1 MEITETVYRT
11 SKYGRSAGTWVH
23 LDAPLEGKALRFETS
38 KGQGSLAT
46 SITCWEPTGLEGML
60 QFPLCGGFSRR
71 VCTYPKRVTEK
82 LVREQ
87 HERVLA
93 TLDDIIKE
101 VVEFFTTP
109 VKAAA

>member
-11 SKYGRSAGTWVH
+11 TGKYGRSAGTWVH
-23 LDAPLEGKALRFETS
+23 LDAPLEGKVLRFETS
-38 KGQGSLAT
+38 KGQGCLAT

-60 QFPLCGGFSRR
+60 QYPLYGGFSRR
-71 VCTYPKRVTEK
+71 VCTHPKRVTEK

-93 TLDDIIKE
+93 TLDDFIKE
-101 VVEFFTTP
+101 VVEFFYP
-109 VKAAA
+109 VTAAA